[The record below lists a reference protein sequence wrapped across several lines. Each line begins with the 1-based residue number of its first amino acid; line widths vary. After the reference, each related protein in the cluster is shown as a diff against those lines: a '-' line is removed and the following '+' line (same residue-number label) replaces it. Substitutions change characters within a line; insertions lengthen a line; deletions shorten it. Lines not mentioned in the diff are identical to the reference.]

1 LFLVLSQLY
10 YWRLNALIPIF
21 KWKHNVY
28 KQIRLSI
35 LLERNTWVAEWGQEN
50 VGVILKFNLR
60 ERKDALGAQY
70 KINQKF
76 DQIYRLI
83 FSRFYLYQSSY
94 YRFLVKASLVIKV
107 KIVHYIQTKKLSTVQ
122 KCLSWKIIADTTPQ
136 SPKKSSTFAP
146 PLHIG

>member
-1 LFLVLSQLY
+1 MQGL
-10 YWRLNALIPIF
+10 
-21 KWKHNVY
+21 
-28 KQIRLSI
+28 
-35 LLERNTWVAEWGQEN
+35 TEWGQEN

-122 KCLSWKIIADTTPQ
+122 KCLSWKNHRRQDSTI
-136 SPKKSSTFAP
+136 PKKSSTFAP
-146 PLHIG
+146 PPAQWLIRWENMQYESICSCNKYMYSSIS